1 MRVSTY
7 AFVCM
12 LNVHLG
18 MQAYCCIALCVC
30 VCLEACVCGRVVL
43 FGRAWS
49 ELRVSFSMDA
59 AGKGSGLRGTLLTL
73 EFCQLF
79 NGKGATQVPL
89 TVVKSNYVTNRG
101 KKETELQPKQHSR
114 QPK

>member
-30 VCLEACVCGRVVL
+30 LSGGMCVWKGSVV
-43 FGRAWS
+43 WPHS

-79 NGKGATQVPL
+79 NGRGATQVPL
-89 TVVKSNYVTNRG
+89 TVLKSNYVTNRG